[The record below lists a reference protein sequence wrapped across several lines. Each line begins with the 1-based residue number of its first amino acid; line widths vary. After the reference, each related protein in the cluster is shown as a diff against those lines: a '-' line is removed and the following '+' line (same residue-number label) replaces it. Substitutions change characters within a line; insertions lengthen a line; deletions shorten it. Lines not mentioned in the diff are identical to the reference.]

1 MKDTSQE
8 VEERFFDMMLSRS
21 GTERLRMGF
30 DMFETA
36 KRLVT
41 AAIVDNAPGLSDADV
56 RLAVFDRF
64 YGEDLPEDARARCRG
79 KMAVKPEERKY

>member
-8 VEERFFDMMLSRS
+8 IEERFFDMMSAKS
-21 GTERLRMGF
+21 GAERLRMGF

-36 KRLVT
+36 KRLVK
-41 AAIVDNAPGLSDADV
+41 ASIADDAPGLSDVEV

-64 YGEDLPEDARARCRG
+64 YGEDLPEDVMARCRG
-79 KMAVKPEERKY
+79 KMAF